1 MRLARSHSWQIS
13 HGQPLHLVLALF
25 VRDAAGLGA
34 VGDPLLPPLNPPVPV
49 QPLPPFDMDAARQ
62 EWAQWW
68 RQCWS
73 QDQRV
78 TLMQLNEPGLPA
90 FRGVPALQHLLLQLH
105 DEAGRWSSQRHEED
119 FDSMVERCET
129 GSGIDLGDLVR
140 RRERQLGRR
149 ARPFR
154 LSITELPLAGKS
166 GWRLGP
172 EDIVVTASLAR
183 DRTAF
188 LSFVRPAVEAAV

>member
-1 MRLARSHSWQIS
+1 MRLAGSNSWRIS

-34 VGDPLLPPLNPPVPV
+34 VGDPLLPPLDPPVSV
-49 QPLPPFDMDAARQ
+49 RPLPPMDMEAASQ
-62 EWAQWW
+62 QWAGWW

-73 QDQRV
+73 QDQRI
-78 TLMQLNEPGLPA
+78 TLMQISEPGLPT
-90 FRGVPALQHLLLQLH
+90 FREVPALQQLLLQLL

-129 GSGIDLGDLVR
+129 GSGRDLGDLVR
-140 RRERQLGRR
+140 HRERQLRRR

-154 LSITELPLAGKS
+154 LSITELPVAGKS

-172 EDIVVTASLAR
+172 EDIVVTADLVRDWEGFLA
-183 DRTAF
+183 
-188 LSFVRPAVEAAV
+188 FVSPAVEAVV